1 MTYDTISFIGLTY
14 RPGTKSPHL
23 VTKRINHRYSFLFSH
38 RKTYFSPE
46 ETSRYL
52 ICIIPDEIQDFLWL
66 LKYWGR
72 GSFRERHSL
81 RVWKKKKK
89 KLGCSWYIR
98 RGSARG
104 RHIKRQYQSWRL
116 NPSVKVTLPM
126 APISASTGG
135 RIAWHCPV
143 TSTQK
148 HGALERVSQLSTPHF
163 NSL

>member
-1 MTYDTISFIGLTY
+1 MKYDTIGFIGLAY

-23 VTKRINHRYSFLFSH
+23 VTQRINHRYPFLLSH

-46 ETSRYL
+46 ETSCYL

-72 GSFRERHSL
+72 GSFREMQPQST
-81 RVWKKKKK
+81 KK

-98 RGSARG
+98 RGSAQG

-116 NPSVKVTLPM
+116 NPSVKVTPPM
-126 APISASTGG
+126 APISASTGR

-143 TSTQK
+143 TSTKK